1 MNLEV
6 VEYRGFIYYF
16 VCSVNGKVYF
26 GQTITSLERRKR
38 RHFRHATFCSN
49 GTNHFHRAIRKY
61 GSDKFEMF
69 EFIRLESDSKEKL
82 KQKLDWVERYV
93 IDKYQTRE
101 FGYNT
106 AVGGEGSSGSVWTEE
121 SKRKLSRTIK
131 GRTLSDEHKRKIS
144 ESMKGKSPWIKGGKW
159 SSSYKKKMSKARKG
173 NKNPMFGKRH
183 SEESKRKMSLSHKKV
198 GGVVYY

>member
-1 MNLEV
+1 
-6 VEYRGFIYYF
+6 
-16 VCSVNGKVYF
+16 
-26 GQTITSLERRKR
+26 
-38 RHFRHATFCSN
+38 
-49 GTNHFHRAIRKY
+49 
-61 GSDKFEMF
+61 MF

-106 AVGGEGSSGSVWTEE
+106 AVGGGGSTGSVWTEE
-121 SKRKLSRTIK
+121 SRRKLSRTIK
-131 GRTLSDEHKRKIS
+131 GRILSDEHKRKIS

-183 SEESKRKMSLSHKKV
+183 SEGSKRKMSLSHKKV
-198 GGVVYY
+198 G